1 MKRIVLVLSISLLFV
16 FSAFSDDIH
25 RTAPD
30 FKLKDMKGKKVSLES
45 VLKKGPVLID
55 FWASWCD
62 PCKEEMPIF
71 EELYKKYNEKGLQM
85 LLITVDKRGGIAK
98 ARNYIKSKG
107 FTFEVLFDKGSK
119 IYKKYGGKASIPVT
133 YIVNREGKI
142 VYSHTGKGTKKEFE
156 EEIIKVLDI
165 K

>member
-1 MKRIVLVLSISLLFV
+1 MKKTILVISVILIFV
-16 FSAFSDDIH
+16 FSVFSEEKQ

-30 FKLKDMKGKKVSLES
+30 FKLKDMSGKKISLES

-85 LLITVDKRGGIAK
+85 LLISVDKRGGIAK

-107 FTFEVLFDKGSK
+107 FTFNVLFDKGGK
-119 IYKKYGGKASIPVT
+119 IYKKYGGKSSIPVT
-133 YIVNREGKI
+133 YIVSREGKI
-142 VYSHTGKGTKKEFE
+142 LYSHTGKGTKKEFE
-156 EEIIKVLDI
+156 EEILKAL